1 MHRPIAMRV
10 FCAYKTVYPTLWI
23 WNIIYMILLIK
34 CLLLITT
41 AHQRCLTSLA
51 VSDKRIPEW
60 FSVICRPQNWGLV
73 CWEAM
78 PGVKSGVLCVVA
90 VQCSCS
96 CCTVHFH
103 PSLAAWKPRQ
113 CTSAWR
119 HRLKLTQGVRD
130 MFIRAW
136 GMSMSWSSISLKR
149 GQQPAELHWSS
160 DWSVARSFSSVS
172 QSQEQILNICFSI
185 KPRSHTARCRAL
197 PLKPCRAATR
207 VAARQRALPRGNAR
221 QRASNYMQMI
231 CRYMSTKWRRL

>member
-119 HRLKLTQGVRD
+119 HWLKLTQGVRD

-136 GMSMSWSSISLKR
+136 GMSMSWGSISLKR
-149 GQQPAELHWSS
+149 GQQPAELH
-160 DWSVARSFSSVS
+160 WSVARSFSSVS
-172 QSQEQILNICFSI
+172 QSQEQILNICFSVTHDFWSV
-185 KPRSHTARCRAL
+185 RYCCYEQTDL
-197 PLKPCRAATR
+197 YFFFTR
-207 VAARQRALPRGNAR
+207 LGELDNLLRFCCKLTSVSVCQNLSKYNVVW
-221 QRASNYMQMI
+221 QSY
-231 CRYMSTKWRRL
+231 CKK